1 LQLSAAKQQ
10 LIGQLAINE
19 ESALNEM
26 LAMGKAYMNFNKV
39 DSLEEINRDIMAI
52 TSEEIQNIANEI
64 FIEDNFS
71 KLFYY

>member
-1 LQLSAAKQQ
+1 MEIDIAKQQ

-39 DSLEEINRDIMAI
+39 DSLEEINRDIMSI
-52 TSEEIQNIANEI
+52 TSEEIQDIANEI